1 MNLFGTKDGDGGVP
15 ISELPTQEPEDD
27 EQISFPVLAEPS
39 QQPPVSPPP
48 QVEKPA
54 PAQVAETPSASAV
67 KAVEPTQSQ
76 AVEPKGTGGQCEAP
90 KPTPSSVERK
100 STDTC
105 HKPLGCWNGINYY
118 NTRWC

>member
-1 MNLFGTKDGDGGVP
+1 MIHLFGTKDGDGGDP
-15 ISELPTQEPEDD
+15 ISELPTQDLEADV
-27 EQISFPVLAEPS
+27 QISTPVLAEQS
-39 QQPPVSPPP
+39 QQPAVSPPP

-90 KPTPSSVERK
+90 KPTPSSGERK

-105 HKPLGCWNGINYY
+105 HKSLGC
-118 NTRWC
+118 